1 MLCGVA
7 PSQAGGGWGTWIR
20 TKAARVRAGSST
32 AKLSPNGTAPGAVWR
47 GSGVLP
53 WVRGAV
59 QAREAETA
67 CPAGR
72 EHQSCD
78 VRVPRRGGAGQ
89 EVLPRYRAMAEDAA
103 IDAAIPSSALTSL
116 HDAAP
121 VAPTAGTALP
131 VAAAPI
137 HLVPSPGP
145 VAAAAGPA
153 HGAPAYAALD
163 LGTNN
168 CRLLIG
174 APTGGGFR
182 VVDSFSRIV
191 RLGEGLAATGRLAD
205 AAMDRALAALGA
217 CADKL
222 QRRPLRGFT
231 AVATEACRR
240 AANGA
245 AFLARVEAE
254 TGIRPRIITARE
266 EAELAM
272 ESCAPL
278 IEEGDRRALLFDIG
292 GGSTEIAWIRVGPRQ
307 GRASGPPAVQLIG
320 TVSMPV
326 GVVTLAERAG
336 PSCFTL
342 AGFGTVVDE
351 VAAHLDAFDAVHCIS
366 QEIRAGGV
374 RLIGTSGTVTTLA
387 GVALA
392 LPRYR
397 RPLVDGRTLDAE
409 VADQALGDLFALGR
423 AGLAAHPCV
432 GPERVEFVLPGCAI
446 YAAIRRVWP
455 VPTLTV
461 ADRGLREGMLLRMMR
476 ADRGGHHG
484 AWRR

>member
-1 MLCGVA
+1 MRGPSGGVPQPFA
-7 PSQAGGGWGTWIR
+7 MPDDAVPHTLSDPPRPSAEREGGCV
-20 TKAARVRAGSST
+20 AR
-32 AKLSPNGTAPGAVWR
+32 LGTAPSV
-47 GSGVLP
+47 
-53 WVRGAV
+53 
-59 QAREAETA
+59 T
-67 CPAGR
+67 
-72 EHQSCD
+72 
-78 VRVPRRGGAGQ
+78 
-89 EVLPRYRAMAEDAA
+89 
-103 IDAAIPSSALTSL
+103 
-116 HDAAP
+116 
-121 VAPTAGTALP
+121 
-131 VAAAPI
+131 
-137 HLVPSPGP
+137 
-145 VAAAAGPA
+145 
-153 HGAPAYAALD
+153 YAALD

-174 APTGGGFR
+174 APAGGGFR

-191 RLGEGLAATGRLAD
+191 RLGEGLAATGRLSEV
-205 AAMDRALAALGA
+205 AMDRAIAALGA
-217 CADKL
+217 CAEKL
-222 QRRPLRGFT
+222 ARRPIRAFQ

-240 AANGA
+240 ATNGA
-245 AFLARVEAE
+245 SFLARVEAE
-254 TGIRPRIITARE
+254 TGLRPRIISARE

-278 IEEGDRRALLFDIG
+278 LGENDRRALLFDIG
-292 GGSTEIAWIRVGPRQ
+292 GGSTEIAWIRVPSHGRGPGRQ
-307 GRASGPPAVQLIG
+307 RAAELIG
-320 TVSMPV
+320 YASLPL

-336 PSCFTL
+336 TSCFTEQ
-342 AGFGTVVDE
+342 GFAEVVEEVVD
-351 VAAHLDAFDAVHCIS
+351 HLLAFDRVHCIG

-397 RPLVDGRTLDAE
+397 RPLVDGRTLDAD

-432 GPERVEFVLPGCAI
+432 GPERVDFVLPGCAI

-476 ADRGGHHG
+476 SDR
-484 AWRR
+484 AWGRDPRHPYSRRHSSGY